1 MSVRFLNDQ
10 QYLVFKF
17 WLPALVCGIL
27 AWVAFLLPGDTP
39 IVRASGLALVI
50 AGIVLTLRRMGAV
63 LAGIGGLTLAF
74 CPAFWVQTG
83 GGEGE
88 PATIVIAIA
97 AAVVVMVLAVV
108 VSKRP
113 YIGFGLGVV
122 IFVILFWSQIG
133 TPRSI
138 RLTAFVVSWL
148 LYLVLDMLLVTNPRP
163 DDAPPL
169 LVNPSANYK
178 QELQAQSY
186 HMWGILLLFGIG
198 VLNDSL
204 VTLLAPAI
212 FLSLYLSRTTLP
224 VIFWVILSLVVG
236 VGMRGIVTDYGV
248 VQAQFIALSDWRDG
262 RRWVDL
268 VNFVVMQFSIL
279 GVAAGVLG
287 LARLARWYPPIGIV
301 TMLSYAA
308 YAVFA
313 LVYSGPNL
321 ESLLLPLLIIHTVWM
336 TYAVFALGEWAKK
349 SFLIT
354 GRWLRGG
361 IITGYGLLPL
371 IFLLHNLHVL

>member
-1 MSVRFLNDQ
+1 MPVHFLNEP
-10 QYLVFKF
+10 QYLILKF
-17 WLPALVCGIL
+17 WLPALVCGGL
-27 AWVAFLLPGDTP
+27 AWVAFLLLGDTP

-50 AGIVLTLRRMGAV
+50 MGIVLTLRRMGAV

-88 PATIVIAIA
+88 PATIVIAIFSA
-97 AAVVVMVLAVV
+97 LIVMVLAVI

-122 IFVILFWSQIG
+122 IFVLLFWSQIG

-148 LYLVLDMLLVTNPRP
+148 LYLVMDMLLITNPRP

-169 LVNPSANYK
+169 LLSQSNNHKATF
-178 QELQAQSY
+178 QAQPY
-186 HMWGILLLFGIG
+186 HTWGILLLFGVG

-204 VTLLAPAI
+204 LTLLAPAI
-212 FLSLYLSRTTLP
+212 CLSLYLSRTTLP
-224 VIFWVILSLVVG
+224 VLFWVILSLIVG

-248 VQAQFIALSDWRDG
+248 VQEQFILLTAWRDG
-262 RRWVDL
+262 RRWVEL
-268 VNFVVMQFSIL
+268 VNFVVAQFSLL
-279 GVAAGVLG
+279 GVLAGVLG

-301 TMLSYAA
+301 TLLSYAA
-308 YAVFA
+308 YTVFA
-313 LVYSGPNL
+313 LVYSGPNI
-321 ESLLLPLLIIHTVWM
+321 ESLLLPLLIIHTIWI
-336 TYAVFALGEWAKK
+336 TYAVFALGEWAKN
-349 SFLIT
+349 SFSLT
-354 GRWLRGG
+354 GRWVRRG
-361 IITGYGLLPL
+361 ILLLYGLLPL
-371 IFLLHNLHVL
+371 IFLLNNLNAL

>member
-1 MSVRFLNDQ
+1 MRGLSEQ
-10 QYLVFKF
+10 QYLLIKF
-17 WLPALVCGIL
+17 WLPAVVCGAL
-27 AWVAFLLPGDTP
+27 AWVAFLLLGDTP

-50 AGIVLTLRRMGAV
+50 MGIVLTLRRMGAV

-88 PATIVIAIA
+88 PATIVIALLSAI
-97 AAVVVMVLAVV
+97 VVMVLAVM

-148 LYLVLDMLLVTNPRP
+148 LYLVMDMLLITNPRP

-169 LVNPSANYK
+169 LLNQTDHHK
-178 QELQAQSY
+178 QALQAQPY
-186 HMWGILLLFGIG
+186 HTWGILLLFGVGI
-198 VLNDSL
+198 LNDSL

-212 FLSLYLSRTTLP
+212 FLSLYLSRTPLP
-224 VIFWVILSLVVG
+224 VIFWVSLSLIVG

-248 VQAQFIALSDWRDG
+248 VQAQFVMLGAWRDG
-262 RRWVDL
+262 RQWVEL
-268 VNFVVMQFSIL
+268 VNFVIAQFSIL
-279 GVAAGVLG
+279 GVMAGVLG

-301 TMLSYAA
+301 TMLCYAA
-308 YAVFA
+308 YTGFA
-313 LVYSGPNL
+313 LVYSGPNI
-321 ESLLLPLLIIHTVWM
+321 ESLLLPLLIVHTVWI

-349 SFLIT
+349 SFLVM
-354 GRWLRGG
+354 GRWIRRA
-361 IITGYGLLPL
+361 IILLYGLLPL
-371 IFLLHNLHVL
+371 IFLLNNLDAL